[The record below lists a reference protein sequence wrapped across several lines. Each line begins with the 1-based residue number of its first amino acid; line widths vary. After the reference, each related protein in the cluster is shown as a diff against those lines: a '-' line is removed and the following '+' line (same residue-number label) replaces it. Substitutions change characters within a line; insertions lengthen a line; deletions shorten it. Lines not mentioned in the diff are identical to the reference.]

1 MAAKAKCAETAQ
13 CVVRASPIFR
23 ASRQPAAHSLRHPA
37 ALKPKSSQIHG
48 VFTCAW
54 SILDQLRRDAPFMLA
69 AAK

>member
-1 MAAKAKCAETAQ
+1 
-13 CVVRASPIFR
+13 V
-23 ASRQPAAHSLRHPA
+23 
-37 ALKPKSSQIHG
+37 KPKSSQIHG